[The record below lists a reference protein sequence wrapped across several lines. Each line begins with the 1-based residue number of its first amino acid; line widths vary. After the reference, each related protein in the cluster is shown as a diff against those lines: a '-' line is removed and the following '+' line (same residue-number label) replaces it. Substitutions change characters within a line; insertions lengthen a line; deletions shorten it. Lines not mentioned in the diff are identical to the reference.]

1 MGISSHPSFV
11 SFSLKDMLQRT
22 EDKRNSSSYGYL
34 WSKVVA
40 TKSKKQKVIKKS
52 VKGRRPIRIIMKRRG
67 SYRRGVVNGIQKRV
81 RTLKRL
87 VPNSDSMGLDG
98 LFRETADYIL
108 ALQTR
113 VEVMKVMVNVLTES
127 DE

>member
-11 SFSLKDMLQRT
+11 SFSLKDLHQRA
-22 EDKRNSSSYGYL
+22 EDERNSSSYGYL
-34 WSKVVA
+34 CSKVVA
-40 TKSKKQKVIKKS
+40 AQAKKQKVMKKS
-52 VKGRRPIRIIMKRRG
+52 IKGKRPIRILMKRRG
-67 SYRRGVVNGIQKRV
+67 GYRRRLVNGIQKRV

-113 VEVMKVMVNVLTES
+113 VEVMQVMVNVLT
-127 DE
+127 